1 MELETILVLI
11 GNFGFPIVIAL
22 YLLLRFE
29 KKIDDL
35 SFAIRDLE
43 NIVRDIDKDIRYK
56 K

>member
-35 SFAIRDLE
+35 SCAIRDLE